1 VASIE
6 PRIAALEGL
15 KQRIEERIVA
25 RVEEELDA
33 AIHSLEQHLTR
44 EELRRVLEI
53 LSADEEEPQNGPIH
67 QGDA

>member
-1 VASIE
+1 MASIE

>member
-1 VASIE
+1 MASIE
-6 PRIAALEGL
+6 RRIERLEGL
-15 KQRIEERIVA
+15 EQLIEERIED

-44 EELRRVLEI
+44 EELRRVLKI
-53 LSADEEEPQNGPIH
+53 GSADEEEPQNGPIH